1 MKRTLRGRRGAA
13 RAGAGRGRR
22 RSPHVGR
29 CGGVAEGRAARG
41 GRLAGRCTALER
53 AGGEGKA
60 GYLAWVGPHRI
71 SGAFAAY
78 PRAQGGAR
86 ANRDVCLK

>member
-1 MKRTLRGRRGAA
+1 M
-13 RAGAGRGRR
+13 
-22 RSPHVGR
+22 
-29 CGGVAEGRAARG
+29 
-41 GRLAGRCTALER
+41 AGRCTALER

-71 SGAFAAY
+71 SGAFVAY

-86 ANRDVCLK
+86 ANRDVCLQ

>member
-1 MKRTLRGRRGAA
+1 
-13 RAGAGRGRR
+13 
-22 RSPHVGR
+22 
-29 CGGVAEGRAARG
+29 
-41 GRLAGRCTALER
+41 LAGRCTALER

-71 SGAFAAY
+71 SGAIAAHR
-78 PRAQGGAR
+78 RAQDCAR